1 MQEKRGQ
8 KIEKVI
14 MNFPV
19 AFWMIFFIAIPML
32 YIFVMSFLR
41 QGETKGVVLEPTIT
55 NYINAFTPL
64 NLSIIGESIWISL
77 VVTVICLLIAYPFA
91 YFVSRKSAAVRTVC
105 MAMIMIP
112 FMVSSLIRLFSWIT
126 ILRKEGLINSFLL
139 KTGIIHRALELC
151 YNTNGVIVG
160 LVYTLLPFMILPL
173 YSSIEK
179 LDRSL
184 LEAAGDLG
192 AKPLQRFIRIIL
204 PLTFPGILAGII
216 MVFIPTLGLFYV
228 TDVMGGN
235 KVQVIGNLIHNQFIT
250 ARNWPEGAALSIL
263 LILITFLF
271 LALYRKFGGD
281 MEKLGGA

>member
-1 MQEKRGQ
+1 M
-8 KIEKVI
+8 
-14 MNFPV
+14 
-19 AFWMIFFIAIPML
+19 
-32 YIFVMSFLR
+32 
-41 QGETKGVVLEPTIT
+41 
-55 NYINAFTPL
+55 
-64 NLSIIGESIWISL
+64 
-77 VVTVICLLIAYPFA
+77 ICLLIAYPFA